1 MIMVVALLL
10 MVIAFFVALLPML
23 QPAAARIARHND
35 APDEAAADERD
46 AAYTAIKDLEF
57 EHELGNLSEE
67 DYRELRAEYVERAA
81 RALQAL
87 AGEREGRTSW

>member
-1 MIMVVALLL
+1 MIMILALLL
-10 MVIAFFVALLPML
+10 MVVAFFVALLPLL
-23 QPAAARIARHND
+23 QPAAGRIGRHGD
-35 APDEAAADERD
+35 VPDDSAAGDRD
-46 AAYTAIKDLEF
+46 AAYVAIKDLEF

-87 AGEREGRTSW
+87 DGEREGRTSW